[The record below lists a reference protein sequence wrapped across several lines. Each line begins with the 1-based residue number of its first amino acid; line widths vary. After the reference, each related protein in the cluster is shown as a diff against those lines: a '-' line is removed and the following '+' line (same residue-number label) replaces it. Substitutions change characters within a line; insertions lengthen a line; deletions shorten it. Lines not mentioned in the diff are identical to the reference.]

1 MRTGQGD
8 PLDRGTGCRWQSTH
22 EVIGLLLATPMPIPD
37 FQSCF
42 MPILKTLSDRG
53 LMTSRDLV
61 AAISDHFTLSE
72 AERRELLPSGNQEVI
87 NNRVGWAKTY
97 LKKAGLVESPRKGQ
111 VAITNEGRKVLAAN
125 PAKLNIRF
133 LKDGY
138 EQFRAFHT
146 SKARDAKPAPEES
159 PEDQVDNALTP
170 EEQVEQSHQT
180 LRQEL
185 VAEILDRLHGCSPQ
199 RFERLVVEVM
209 VGMGYGGTLK
219 DAGEAIGGSGD
230 EGVDGVIK
238 EDKLG
243 LDLIYIQAKRW
254 KDGNTVGRPELQK
267 FVGALDGKRAS
278 KGVFITTSSFTS
290 DAANY
295 AEATSRRLILI
306 DGRRLAELMIDHNV
320 GVATAATY
328 EVKRIDSD
336 FFADD

>member
-1 MRTGQGD
+1 
-8 PLDRGTGCRWQSTH
+8 
-22 EVIGLLLATPMPIPD
+22 MPIPD

-209 VGMGYGGTLK
+209 VGMGYGGTLIPAVVLNK
-219 DAGEAIGGSGD
+219 LHFLRMQGNQAVHGKPVSAAGANATLREGFDLACWFHIAFGGGKQGD
-230 EGVDGVIK
+230 CPAFTPPSAVD
-238 EDKLG
+238 
-243 LDLIYIQAKRW
+243 
-254 KDGNTVGRPELQK
+254 
-267 FVGALDGKRAS
+267 S
-278 KGVFITTSSFTS
+278 KGELKRQRK
-290 DAANY
+290 AALERAQA
-295 AEATSRRLILI
+295 AEAQLMLASPSQY
-306 DGRRLAELMIDHNV
+306 DGTGRCPQLA
-320 GVATAATY
+320 
-328 EVKRIDSD
+328 SCW
-336 FFADD
+336 

>member
-1 MRTGQGD
+1 
-8 PLDRGTGCRWQSTH
+8 
-22 EVIGLLLATPMPIPD
+22 MPIPD

-42 MPILKTLSDRG
+42 MPILKTLSERG
-53 LMTSRDLV
+53 LMTSRDLA
-61 AAISDHFTLSE
+61 AAISDHFGLSE
-72 AERRELLPSGNQEVI
+72 VERRELLPSGNQEVI

-111 VAITNEGRKVLAAN
+111 VAITAEGRKVLAAN
-125 PAKLNIRF
+125 PATLNVRF

-138 EQFRAFHT
+138 EQFRAFHA
-146 SKARDAKPAPEES
+146 SKVRDAARPASEES
-159 PEDQVDNALTP
+159 SETQDENALTP

-180 LRQEL
+180 LRHEL
-185 VAEILDRLHGCSPQ
+185 VADILERLHGCSPQ

-243 LDLIYIQAKRW
+243 LDLIYLQAKRW

-278 KGVFITTSSFTS
+278 KGVFITTSTFSAEAES
-290 DAANY
+290 Y

-320 GVATAATY
+320 GVATVATY
-328 EVKRIDSD
+328 AVKRIDSD

>member
-1 MRTGQGD
+1 
-8 PLDRGTGCRWQSTH
+8 
-22 EVIGLLLATPMPIPD
+22 MPIPD

-42 MPILKTLSDRG
+42 MPILKTLSERG
-53 LMTSRDLV
+53 VMTSRDLV
-61 AAISDHFTLSE
+61 AAISDHFALSE

-111 VAITNEGRKVLAAN
+111 VSITNEGRKVLAAN
-125 PAKLNIRF
+125 PAKLNVRF

-138 EQFRAFHT
+138 EQFRVFHA
-146 SKARDAKPAPEES
+146 SKVRDPKPVLEES
-159 PEDQVDNALTP
+159 PEAQDENTLTP

-254 KDGNTVGRPELQK
+254 KD
-267 FVGALDGKRAS
+267 
-278 KGVFITTSSFTS
+278 
-290 DAANY
+290 
-295 AEATSRRLILI
+295 
-306 DGRRLAELMIDHNV
+306 
-320 GVATAATY
+320 VATT
-328 EVKRIDSD
+328 ISSD
-336 FFADD
+336 CHHRRRHYPR